1 MLNFS
6 VQSGRN
12 LSDNN
17 KPGLE
22 EATTFSLHG
31 EPATSEEEI
40 NLKLV
45 EEIEPQLSGDHIVQ
59 SLIFILTIST

>member
-31 EPATSEEEI
+31 EAATSEEEI